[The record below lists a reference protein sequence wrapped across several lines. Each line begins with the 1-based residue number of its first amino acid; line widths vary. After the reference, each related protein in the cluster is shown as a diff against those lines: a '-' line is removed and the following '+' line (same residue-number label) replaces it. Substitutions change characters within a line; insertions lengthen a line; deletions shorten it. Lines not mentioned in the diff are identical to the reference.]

1 MPVKY
6 TANTNRQSK
15 VAGISVGSCPILEL
29 FIEIKFIYIEIEFF
43 DNINVFIYFLIYI
56 AILPQIC
63 S

>member
-29 FIEIKFIYIEIEFF
+29 FIEIKFIYIQIEYFN
-43 DNINVFIYFLIYI
+43 NIIFFIYSLIYI
-56 AILPQIC
+56 AMSPQIC